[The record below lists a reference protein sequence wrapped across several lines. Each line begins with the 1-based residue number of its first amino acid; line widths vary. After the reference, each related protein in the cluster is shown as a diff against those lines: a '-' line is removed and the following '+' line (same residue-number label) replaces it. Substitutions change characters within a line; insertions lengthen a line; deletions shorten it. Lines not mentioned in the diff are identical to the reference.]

1 VDSFALS
8 HSVAACYLAIQVA
21 SLVGVR
27 IINMA
32 LALSALV
39 GIKATGS
46 TLRLWLH
53 SGSEHENKQQ
63 NKLV

>member
-8 HSVAACYLAIQVA
+8 HSIAAWYLAIQVVSSA
-21 SLVGVR
+21 GVL
-27 IINMA
+27 ILKAA
-32 LALSALV
+32 LALSSLA

-53 SGSEHENKQQ
+53 DESEHENKEQ
-63 NKLV
+63 NRLS